1 MARRLL
7 ILLLIIAVSF
17 AVVKILDKNAAA
29 QDENGLSR
37 VLENQRII
45 LEKLD
50 VIDGKIDILK
60 TRIRL

>member
-29 QDENGLSR
+29 QDENGLSW
-37 VLENQRII
+37 VLENQRMI

-50 VIDGKIDILK
+50 VIDGKIDGLK
-60 TRIRL
+60 TRIR

>member
-1 MARRLL
+1 MVRRLL

-29 QDENGLSR
+29 QDENGFIQ
-37 VLENQRII
+37 VLENQKII

-50 VIDGKIDILK
+50 VIDGKIDRLK
-60 TRIRL
+60 TRIR